1 MPLSKLSEKGLFVLK
16 MMGCSFQEVIELAVH
31 LSWLLR

>member
-1 MPLSKLSEKGLFVLK
+1 MPLSKLSEKGSHGLK

>member
-1 MPLSKLSEKGLFVLK
+1 MPLKAVSGKGSLVLK

>member
-1 MPLSKLSEKGLFVLK
+1 MPLKAASGKGSLVLK